1 MTGERTTI
9 LLARHGETFDN
20 ENQIMQ
26 GQTHGRLNE
35 KGMAQARR
43 LAEKMSGRH
52 IDAFVSSDLDRAVE
66 TCRIVAERRGLT
78 VETTALLRE
87 RDWGAFTGRFIPDLK
102 GEAFPE
108 DVESLDCLLLR
119 AARFL
124 DFISENYRGKVVFA
138 VGHGIINKAIL
149 ARYHNKQIKEIERM
163 GNAEVRTIV
172 LPH

>member
-43 LAEKMSGRH
+43 LADKMSGRH

-66 TCRIVAERRGLT
+66 TCRIVAGWCSPL
-78 VETTALLRE
+78 
-87 RDWGAFTGRFIPDLK
+87 DTG
-102 GEAFPE
+102 
-108 DVESLDCLLLR
+108 
-119 AARFL
+119 
-124 DFISENYRGKVVFA
+124 
-138 VGHGIINKAIL
+138 
-149 ARYHNKQIKEIERM
+149 
-163 GNAEVRTIV
+163 
-172 LPH
+172 